1 MRKNRVSIVIPNYNG
16 IQFLTNCLQ
25 SLQKQSFESHEII
38 VVDNA
43 STDGS
48 MLYIKENFP
57 EVKQIKLD
65 KNYGFSKAVNEG
77 IKQSTSQYVILLNND
92 TTVDKKFVEELVHVM
107 EESKRI
113 FSCQAKM
120 LQMYDTNRIDD
131 AGDYYCSLGWA
142 FARGKD
148 KSALLYQENSKI
160 FAACAGAAI
169 YRREVFEQ
177 IGYFDEAHFAY
188 LEDID
193 IGYRAR
199 INGFKNRYAAK
210 SIVYHAGSAS
220 SGSRYNKF
228 KVELASRNSIFL
240 IYKNMPFLQILL
252 NLPLLLIGFFLKIVF
267 FSKKGYGKT
276 YLIGLK
282 KGFQMAKELK
292 KVKFNLVNIVN
303 YASIQ
308 LDLWINTI
316 RRFLY

>member
-1 MRKNRVSIVIPNYNG
+1 MKKNMVSIVIPNYNG
-16 IQFLTNCLQ
+16 MKYLMNCLE
-25 SLQKQSFESHEII
+25 SLQKQSFENYEII

-48 MLYIKENFP
+48 MSYIKDNFP
-57 EVKQIKLD
+57 EVRQIELD

-77 IKQSTSQYVILLNND
+77 IKQSTSKYVILLNND
-92 TTVDKKFVEELVHVM
+92 TTADQKFVEELVKVM
-107 EESKRI
+107 EESKQI

-120 LQMYDTNRIDD
+120 LQMYNTDCIDD
-131 AGDYYCSLGWA
+131 AGDYYCALGWA

-148 KSALLYQENSKI
+148 KSALLYQENTNI

-169 YRREVFEQ
+169 YRREAFEQ

-199 INGFKNRYAAK
+199 INGLINRYAAK

-220 SGSRYNKF
+220 SGSRYNEF

-240 IYKNMPFLQILL
+240 IYKNMPIGQILL
-252 NLPLLLIGFFLKIVF
+252 NLPFLLIGFLLKIIV
-267 FSKKGYGKT
+267 FSKKGYGRT
-276 YLIGLK
+276 YLLGLK
-282 KGFQMAKELK
+282 KGAQMAKKLE
-292 KVKFNLVNIVN
+292 KVKFNWLNTGN
-303 YASIQ
+303 YALIQ
-308 LDLWINTI
+308 LDLWMNTI